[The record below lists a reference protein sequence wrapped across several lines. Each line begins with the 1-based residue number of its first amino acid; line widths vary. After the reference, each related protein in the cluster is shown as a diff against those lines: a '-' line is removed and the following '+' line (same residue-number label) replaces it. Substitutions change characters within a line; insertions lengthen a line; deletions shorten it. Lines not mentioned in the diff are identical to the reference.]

1 MKKNYFYHPL
11 VKGLCLILCMLS
23 IMAFAFCGL
32 RVLFL
37 ESFGIMSGSTEFY
50 IFYNYRLQSKDNL
63 NLYWPYH
70 SDWSYNDFYLDD
82 TTESWYSDDPVWR
95 FVRYQLRTDAF
106 SEYLRDEPAW
116 SIDDAAEQTAN
127 EEVSQES
134 DTDTDVL
141 SEQETAAESVA
152 EKEAEVERQRE
163 DLIGQQN
170 ATEKPFPAIVTEDN
184 CVYPAVCGS
193 EAYDFLRKY
202 HSERTNFR
210 FRVLLDGN
218 VIFSNVAAWNEQ
230 LIHSGSFTRAVMG
243 DLVSSAHTVTLE
255 YGLLADM
262 RVQDD
267 YKMYY
272 TAWQND
278 ASDWEVWLIAAGI
291 SAATAL
297 LFLVL
302 VLVQTGK
309 QVSTSE
315 IRLNVIDRLPVEPVL
330 FVKVMLGLFA
340 VAGIFGMEWYFPV
353 AMLMMFRYIWGN
365 LFDWLIPLAI
375 TVLFAITVYLGLSIL
390 RGMVRRFRAGKW
402 WQNTLVYRIIR
413 PIGRGLRWLWRM
425 GCTVADNLPLAAK
438 WLAGCAIFGLWT
450 LIVIFSNGLVVL
462 WFLTALAAGLFLCFY
477 MLELD
482 AVRRG
487 AKKIASGEINHYTDT
502 ARLHGAPKQI
512 GDSLNHIGD
521 AISAAVED
529 RMKSERF
536 RTELITNVSHDLKT
550 PLTSII
556 NYTDLLSKEEC
567 ENETMKE
574 YISVLSRQ
582 AIRLKKLTEDLLEA
596 SKASTGTLAVTLMPT
611 DAAELL
617 TQAVGE
623 YEERFSA
630 RSLHVVLDIRHN
642 PLWITADGKHL
653 WRVFD
658 NLLGNICKYSMS
670 GTRVYLTADR
680 TADGR
685 VQMTFRNISENPI
698 SVSAD
703 ELTERF
709 VRGDASRHTEGS
721 GLGLAIA
728 DSLCKLQG
736 GGLSLTVDGDLFK
749 AVVTFAAAPAPAE
762 MRETSV

>member
-11 VKGLCLILCMLS
+11 VKGLCLILCLLS

-37 ESFGIMSGSTEFY
+37 ESFGIMNGSTEFY
-50 IFYNYRLQSKDNL
+50 IFDNYRLQSKDNL

-82 TTESWYSDDPVWR
+82 TTESWYSEDPVWR

-127 EEVSQES
+127 EEFSQES

-141 SEQETAAESVA
+141 SEQKTAAESVA

-163 DLIGQQN
+163 DLIGQQK

-184 CVYPAVCGS
+184 RIYPEVCGS
-193 EAYDFLRKY
+193 EAYHFLEKY

-218 VIFSNVAAWNEQ
+218 VIFSNDAAWNEQ
-230 LIHSGSFTRAVMG
+230 LIHSGSFTRAVTG
-243 DLVSSAHTVTLE
+243 DLMTAGHTVTLE
-255 YGLLADM
+255 YGLLVDL

-291 SAATAL
+291 SAAAAL
-297 LFLVL
+297 LFLII

-309 QVSTSE
+309 QVCTPE
-315 IRLNVIDRLPVEPVL
+315 IRLNVIDRLPVESVL
-330 FVKVMLGLFA
+330 FVKVTLGWFA
-340 VAGIFGMEWYFPV
+340 LAGIFEMEWYFSV
-353 AMLMMFRYIWGN
+353 AVLMMFRYIRGN
-365 LFDWLIPLAI
+365 LFDWLLPLAI
-375 TVLFAITVYLGLSIL
+375 TVLFAIAVYLGLSIL

-402 WQNTLVYRIIR
+402 WQNTLVYRLLR
-413 PIGRGLRWLWRM
+413 PIGRLLRQIWNMGRM
-425 GCTVADNLPLAAK
+425 VFDNLPLAGK
-438 WLAGCAIFGLWT
+438 WIAGCAIFGLWT
-450 LIVIFSNGLVVL
+450 LFVIHASGFVVL
-462 WFLTALAAGLFLCFY
+462 WFFTALAAGLFLCVY

-482 AVRRG
+482 VIRRT
-487 AKKIASGEINHYTDT
+487 AKKIAAGDINAHVDT

-521 AISAAVED
+521 AISVAVED

-556 NYTDLLSKEEC
+556 NYTDLLSKEEIG
-567 ENETMKE
+567 NETAKE
-574 YISVLSRQ
+574 YVDVLSRQ
-582 AIRLKKLTEDLLEA
+582 AVRLKKLTEDLLEA
-596 SKASTGTLAVTLMPT
+596 SKASSGSLSVSLQPT
-611 DAAELL
+611 DAVELL

-623 YEERFSA
+623 YEERFAA
-630 RSLHVVLDIRHN
+630 RGLHTVLDIRHN
-642 PLWITADGKHL
+642 PLWISADGKHL

-670 GTRVYLTADR
+670 GTRVYLTAEAVGK
-680 TADGR
+680 T
-685 VQMTFRNISENPI
+685 VVLTFRNITENPI
-698 SVSAD
+698 TVTAE

-709 VRGDASRHTEGS
+709 VRGDVSRHTEGS

-736 GGLSLTVDGDLFK
+736 GTLSLTVDGDLFK
-749 AVVTFAAAPAPAE
+749 AVVTFAAVDAPE
-762 MRETSV
+762 DF

>member
-37 ESFGIMSGSTEFY
+37 GSFGVMNGSTEFY
-50 IFYNYRLQSKDNL
+50 VFDNYRLQSKDNL

-82 TTESWYSDDPVWR
+82 TTESWYSDDPIWR
-95 FVRYQLRTDAF
+95 FVRYQLRSDAF

-141 SEQETAAESVA
+141 SEQEVAAESVA

-163 DLIGQQN
+163 DLIGQQK
-170 ATEKPFPAIVTEDN
+170 ATEKPFPTIVTEDN
-184 CVYPAVCGS
+184 RVYPEVCGS
-193 EAYDFLRKY
+193 EAYDFLREY

-218 VIFSNVAAWNEQ
+218 VIFSNDAAWNEQ
-230 LIHSGSFTRAVMG
+230 LIHSGSFTRAVTG

-255 YGLLADM
+255 YGLLVDL

-278 ASDWEVWLIAAGI
+278 ASDWEVWLIATGI
-291 SAATAL
+291 SAAASL
-297 LFLVL
+297 LFLIF

-309 QVSTSE
+309 QVCTPE

-330 FVKVMLGLFA
+330 FVKLTLGWFA
-340 VAGIFGMEWYFPV
+340 VAGVLEMEWYFSV
-353 AMLMMFRYIWGN
+353 AVLMMFRYIRGN
-365 LFDWLIPLAI
+365 LFDWLLPLAI
-375 TVLFAITVYLGLSIL
+375 TVLFAIAVYLGLSIL

-402 WQNTLVYRIIR
+402 WQNTLVYRLLR
-413 PIGRGLRWLWRM
+413 PIGRLLRQIWNM
-425 GCTVADNLPLAAK
+425 GHMVFDNLPLAGK
-438 WLAGCAIFGLWT
+438 WIAGCAIFGLWT
-450 LIVIFSNGLVVL
+450 LFVIHASGFVVL
-462 WFLTALAAGLFLCFY
+462 WFLTALAAGLFLCVY
-477 MLELD
+477 MLEFD
-482 AVRRG
+482 AIRRT
-487 AKKIASGEINHYTDT
+487 AKKIAAGDINAHTDT
-502 ARLHGAPKQI
+502 SRLHGAPKQI

-521 AISAAVED
+521 AISVAVED

-536 RTELITNVSHDLKT
+536 LTELITNVSHDLKT

-556 NYTDLLSKEEC
+556 NYTDLLSKEEID
-567 ENETMKE
+567 NDTAKE
-574 YISVLSRQ
+574 YVDVLSRQ
-582 AIRLKKLTEDLLEA
+582 AVRLKKLTEDLLEA
-596 SKASTGTLAVTLMPT
+596 SKASSGSLSVSLQPT
-611 DAAELL
+611 DAVELL

-623 YEERFSA
+623 YEERFAA
-630 RSLHVVLDIRHN
+630 RSLHAVLDIRHN
-642 PLWITADGKHL
+642 PLWISADGKHL

-670 GTRVYLTADR
+670 GTRVYLTAEAVGK
-680 TADGR
+680 T
-685 VQMTFRNISENPI
+685 VVITFRNITENPI
-698 SVSAD
+698 TVTAE

-728 DSLCKLQG
+728 DSLCMLQG
-736 GGLSLTVDGDLFK
+736 GTLSLTVDGDLFK
-749 AVVTFAAAPAPAE
+749 AVVTFAAVDAPKDI
-762 MRETSV
+762 

>member
-1 MKKNYFYHPL
+1 MKKNYVYHPL
-11 VKGLCLILCMLS
+11 VKGLCLILCLLS

-37 ESFGIMSGSTEFY
+37 ESFGIMKGSTEFY
-50 IFYNYRLQSKDNL
+50 IFDNYRLQSKDNL

-95 FVRYQLRTDAF
+95 FVRYQLKSESF
-106 SEYLRDEPAW
+106 SAYLRDEPAW

-141 SEQETAAESVA
+141 SEQEAAAESVA

-163 DLIGQQN
+163 DLIGQQK

-184 CVYPAVCGS
+184 RIYPEVCGS
-193 EAYDFLRKY
+193 EAYKFLREY

-218 VIFSNVAAWNEQ
+218 VIFSNDAAWNEQ
-230 LIHSGSFTRAVMG
+230 LIHSGSFTRAVTG

-255 YGLLADM
+255 YGLLVDL

-278 ASDWEVWLIAAGI
+278 ASTWEGWLIAAGI
-291 SAATAL
+291 SAAAAL

-309 QVSTSE
+309 QVCTPE
-315 IRLNVIDRLPVEPVL
+315 IRLNVIDRLPVESVL
-330 FVKVMLGLFA
+330 FVKVTLGWFA
-340 VAGIFGMEWYFPV
+340 LAGIFEMEWYFSV
-353 AMLMMFRYIWGN
+353 AVLMMFRYIRGN
-365 LFDWLIPLAI
+365 LLDWLLPLVI
-375 TVLFAITVYLGLSIL
+375 TALFAIAVYLGLSIL

-402 WQNTLVYRIIR
+402 WQNTLVYRLLR
-413 PIGRGLRWLWRM
+413 PIGRLLRQMWNMGRM
-425 GCTVADNLPLAAK
+425 VFDNLPLAGK
-438 WLAGCAIFGLWT
+438 WIAGCAIFGLWT
-450 LIVIFSNGLVVL
+450 LFVIHASGFVVL
-462 WFLTALAAGLFLCFY
+462 WFLTALAAGLFLCVY
-477 MLELD
+477 MLEFDLI
-482 AVRRG
+482 RRT
-487 AKKIASGEINHYTDT
+487 AKKIAAGDINAHVDT

-521 AISAAVED
+521 AISVAVED

-556 NYTDLLSKEEC
+556 NYTDLLSKEEID
-567 ENETMKE
+567 NDTAKE
-574 YISVLSRQ
+574 YVDVLSRQ
-582 AIRLKKLTEDLLEA
+582 AVRLKKLTEDLLEA
-596 SKASTGTLAVTLMPT
+596 SKASSGSLSVSLQPT
-611 DAAELL
+611 DAVELL

-623 YEERFSA
+623 YEERFDA
-630 RSLHVVLDIRHN
+630 RGLHTVLDIRRN
-642 PLWITADGKHL
+642 PLWISADGKHL

-658 NLLGNICKYSMS
+658 NLLGNICKYSMN
-670 GTRVYLTADR
+670 GTRVYLTAEAVGK
-680 TADGR
+680 T
-685 VQMTFRNISENPI
+685 VVLTFRNITENPI
-698 SVSAD
+698 TVTAE

-709 VRGDASRHTEGS
+709 VRGDVSRHTEGS

-736 GGLSLTVDGDLFK
+736 GTLSLTVDGDLFK
-749 AVVTFAAAPAPAE
+749 AVVTFAAADAPKDI
-762 MRETSV
+762 